1 MGEFAKTG
9 SRIAME
15 AHLPTNPGPIAHLTP
30 CGGGQCASVCAE
42 CRVRLYAVCAALDE
56 GEVHALERI
65 TQHMSLPAKSALF
78 HAGDAA
84 NSVYT
89 VTSGTLR
96 LQRDLADGRR
106 QIIGFA
112 IPGDFIGLAMDQHF
126 GFSADSLT
134 PVNLCRFDRQAFSRL
149 ASEKQGLMG
158 RLHNFASHE
167 LGLAQEHMVVL
178 GRRRADERVAAFLL
192 RWRERMARL
201 TGASATLA
209 LPMGRQDI
217 ADYLGLTIETV
228 SRTLAR
234 WMREKVILDV
244 PDGIRILDPAR
255 LEQVLSG

>member
-1 MGEFAKTG
+1 
-9 SRIAME
+9 ME
-15 AHLPTNPGPIAHLTP
+15 AHLPTHPGPIAQLTP

-56 GEVHALERI
+56 GEIHALERI

-149 ASEKQGLMG
+149 ASEKHGLMG